1 MISKFS
7 DEKLREIISSM
18 TVREKAAQMT
28 QLNANLLTTDENG
41 EITGPALQW
50 SLTKEDV
57 HAMGSTLNY
66 RGVKA
71 CMEMQKAHL
80 ENDPHAIPL
89 MGMMDII
96 HGCHTIYPV
105 PVALGCSSRR

>member
-28 QLNANLLTTDENG
+28 QLNANLLTTDEIG

-50 SLTKEDV
+50 SLT
-57 HAMGSTLNY
+57 
-66 RGVKA
+66 
-71 CMEMQKAHL
+71 
-80 ENDPHAIPL
+80 
-89 MGMMDII
+89 
-96 HGCHTIYPV
+96 
-105 PVALGCSSRR
+105 